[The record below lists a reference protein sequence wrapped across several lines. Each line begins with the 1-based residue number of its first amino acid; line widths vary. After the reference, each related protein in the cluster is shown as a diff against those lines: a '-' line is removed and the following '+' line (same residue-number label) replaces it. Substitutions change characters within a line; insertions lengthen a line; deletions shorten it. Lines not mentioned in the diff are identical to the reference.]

1 MKKVILDLRN
11 ITDEARFNSFVQAGF
26 NMGFTDFMI
35 SKAFYQK
42 LEKVERVKI
51 WSFESLGDKSQ
62 IVFPIDKKTDLE
74 KAITENKNSGLYI
87 EIKDKAAEQEAIRFA
102 EKGADFIIAKAGDW
116 KVIPFENLIAALS
129 KLDAMLI
136 ADVEDKLEDAELLFK
151 TLEKGVDGVLFMP
164 KSESEI
170 TEIKKLIGTKLS
182 IELVPA
188 EILKITEI
196 PDADRVCVDTSSM
209 LLPGEG
215 MLVGSTALGFTLV
228 HAEIFE
234 TEFVASRPFR
244 VNASDV
250 SAYLLGPEFKTDG
263 SIGTRTKYLSEL
275 KAGDRVLI
283 VGADG
288 HTRIVSVGRVK
299 IETRP
304 MLLFELKTKTETPV
318 LIKSIH
324 QNAETIRLVR
334 AEGKPASVVDLKPGD
349 AILVHI
355 GPGATHFGTSI
366 KETILEK

>member
-1 MKKVILDLRN
+1 MKKVILDLRK

-35 SKAFYQK
+35 SKAFYPK

-51 WSFESLGDKSQ
+51 WSFEVLGERCNLVYS
-62 IVFPIDKKTDLE
+62 IDQKTELE
-74 KAITENKNSGLYI
+74 KKIAENRPAGLYI
-87 EIKDKAAEQEAIRFA
+87 EIKDKAAEQEAIRYA
-102 EKGADFIIAKAGDW
+102 EKGAEFIIAKAGDW

-129 KLDAMLI
+129 KLDSILI
-136 ADVEDKLEDAELLFK
+136 ADVGEKLDDAELLFK
-151 TLEKGVDGVLFMP
+151 TLEKGVDGVLFQP
-164 KSESEI
+164 KSESDI
-170 TEIKKLIGTKLS
+170 NEIKKLIGTKLT
-182 IELVPA
+182 IDLVPA

-209 LLPGEG
+209 LLAGEG

-244 VNASDV
+244 VNCSDV
-250 SAYLLGPEFKTDG
+250 SAYLLVPEFKADG
-263 SIGTRTKYLSEL
+263 SIATRTKYLSEV
-275 KAGDRVLI
+275 KAGDRVLV

-304 MLLFELKTKTETPV
+304 MLLFEVKTKTEKPV
-318 LIKSIH
+318 VIKSIH
-324 QNAETIRLVR
+324 QNAETIRLVK
-334 AEGKPASVVDLKPGD
+334 ADGKPISVVNLKPGD
-349 AILVHI
+349 SILVHI